1 MKSFWR
7 GWREGLTIT
16 GLYGLAAVFMT
27 YPLIFRLT
35 RGLVSQSPDVWIF
48 VWNNWWLQKAVAT
61 GQNPFFTTLLFYP
74 RGVSLAGHPFSFTHS
89 LFSLLF
95 QPFVGPIAAY
105 NLAIWLIFPISGL
118 GMYCLAKHLTG
129 SRPAAWLAG
138 LVYAFAPYHMTQAL
152 GHPNLAYVQWIP
164 FAILFLLRAIQS
176 GSARDAVVSVV
187 FFTLTAFSG
196 QHLLVLAF
204 TWTAIFLPL
213 YRWIEKQ
220 HWHRSAWPRLGLI
233 ALGTLLFA
241 APLWWPAVSYEVQG
255 QSVLKLAIHDFDY
268 SPTDVMAYFIP
279 PRLHPVYGPSLAEI
293 YRDLDSNRAWIPYLG
308 YSILTLSAVGAVSL
322 RRRSLPW
329 VISGTACIVLALGP
343 HPVVNGVH
351 YEGVPLP
358 FALLE
363 NTIPFTFLRSTDRF
377 NIMVSLPLGVLA
389 AYGFAA
395 LEQRRLFAR
404 QIARATAVTALSS
417 LILFEYL
424 YLPYPMKPLPQHS
437 SFVTRIAQ
445 DPPHYGIL
453 DLPMGRDKSKVYLYW
468 QTIHQKPILEGHVSR
483 TPPEAYHFIESNALL
498 SALRHPLGM
507 ELTEAQQERAL
518 KELADQRVR
527 YILVHHP
534 KDAPEVTGKYR
545 TIIGADPVHTDA
557 LLEVYAI
564 SQ

>member
-1 MKSFWR
+1 MKRTWNT
-7 GWREGLTIT
+7 WREALIIT
-16 GLYGLAAVFMT
+16 ALYGLTAVLMT
-27 YPLIFRLT
+27 YPLLFRLT
-35 RGLVSQSPDVWIF
+35 SGLAIQLLDGWIF
-48 VWNNWWLQKAVAT
+48 YWNSWWLQKAVAT
-61 GQNPFFTTLLFYP
+61 GQNPFFTNLLFYP
-74 RGVSLAGHPFSFTHS
+74 RGVSLAGHSFSFTHS
-89 LFSLLF
+89 IFSLLF

-129 SRPAAWLAG
+129 SRPAAWLGG
-138 LVYAFAPYHMTQAL
+138 LVYAYAPYHLTQAL
-152 GHPNLAYVQWIP
+152 GHPHLAYVQWIP
-164 FAILFLLRAIQS
+164 FAILFLLRAIQF
-176 GSARDAVVSVV
+176 GSARDAVASVV

-196 QHLLVLAF
+196 QHLLVFAF
-204 TWTAIFLPL
+204 TWTAIFIPL
-213 YRWIEKQ
+213 YRWNEKQ

-241 APLWWPAVSYEVQG
+241 APLWWPAVSYEIQG
-255 QSVLKLAIHDFDY
+255 QSVLKQAIHDFDY

-279 PRLHPVYGPSLAEI
+279 PRLHPVYGSSLAEI

-308 YSILTLSAVGAVSL
+308 YSILALSAVGAVTL

-351 YEGVPLP
+351 YEGLPLP

-363 NTIPFTFLRSTDRF
+363 NTIPFNFLRSTDRF

-404 QIARATAVTALSS
+404 RIATATGVTALSS
-417 LILFEYL
+417 LILLEYL
-424 YLPYPMKPLPQHS
+424 TLPYPMKPVPQHS

-445 DPPHYGIL
+445 DPLHYGIL

-498 SALRHPLGM
+498 RALRHPLPM
-507 ELTEAQQERAL
+507 ELTKPIGPSAL
-518 KELADQRVR
+518 KELADHHVR
-527 YILVHHP
+527 YILAHYP
-534 KDAPEVTGKYR
+534 KDAPEVSRKYR
-545 TIIGADPVHTDA
+545 TIIGSDPVHTDA

-564 SQ
+564 SE